1 MESMTSIAPS
11 VGSTT
16 AMGLEDDAN
25 NFSMVFLCHI
35 THVSSVRVTLDLS
48 SNNIARSLMFSIL
61 FYLTRQTWRVF
72 IFCSSSVKTCL
83 VCLQTFDFYLFNI
96 LQHNPPNGADNLY
109 FVLNNG
115 WKMCLLMWYMD
126 LVQVHHAEFVGAIYV
141 YLLIFYTLLCNGWNA
156 TLAMCM

>member
-48 SNNIARSLMFSIL
+48 SNNIDRSKRDSAYMMKIVTAHRKEPVA
-61 FYLTRQTWRVF
+61 YPRV
-72 IFCSSSVKTCL
+72 
-83 VCLQTFDFYLFNI
+83 
-96 LQHNPPNGADNLY
+96 
-109 FVLNNG
+109 
-115 WKMCLLMWYMD
+115 
-126 LVQVHHAEFVGAIYV
+126 
-141 YLLIFYTLLCNGWNA
+141 
-156 TLAMCM
+156 